1 MNEFKQWIKD
11 WLVDLNI
18 IKAERQPELEQ
29 EYLEAFK
36 KWRRIKTVMYLP
48 TFKEEMR
55 QPVATKYID
64 NMWVAKNKLLAAGY
78 KEKDIIELR
87 RGI

>member
-36 KWRRIKTVMYLP
+36 KWRRIKTVMYFP
-48 TFKEEMR
+48 AFKEEMR